1 MREISETKVI
11 SRVRRKTRSRKL
23 ILAILVFLLLQFFAL
38 EGLIIYNGE
47 PDPETKTDYLI
58 ILGAGLNGD
67 VPSISL
73 RERLSAGAEYLEKYP
88 DTIVVVSGGQGRG
101 ETVTEAEA
109 MKKYLV
115 SEGIDESRILTETK
129 ATSTMDNFRL
139 SRKLI
144 ESKTGKPLREVTF
157 ATNSFHIFRAK
168 MLAERNGLI
177 AHAVSP
183 KRELI
188 VIPSYLRE
196 YFAIVKS
203 YIVDK

>member
-11 SRVRRKTRSRKL
+11 SRVRRKTNGKKYIL
-23 ILAILVFLLLQFFAL
+23 IIFVILLLQFLAI
-38 EGLIIYNGE
+38 EGLIVYNGM
-47 PDPETKTDYLI
+47 PDRVTKTDYII
-58 ILGAGLNGD
+58 ILGAGLYGD

-73 RERLSAGAEYLEKYP
+73 RERLSAGIAYLKKYP
-88 DTIVVVSGGQGRG
+88 DTIAVVSGGRGRG

-115 SEGIDESRILTETK
+115 SKGIDESRILAETQ

-144 ESKTGKPLREVTF
+144 ESKTGKQLREVTV
-157 ATNSFHIFRAK
+157 ATNSFHILRTR

-177 AHAVSP
+177 VHVISP
-183 KRELI
+183 EKELI
-188 VIPSYLRE
+188 VIPSYVRE
-196 YFAIVKS
+196 YFALIKS
-203 YIVDK
+203 FVVDR